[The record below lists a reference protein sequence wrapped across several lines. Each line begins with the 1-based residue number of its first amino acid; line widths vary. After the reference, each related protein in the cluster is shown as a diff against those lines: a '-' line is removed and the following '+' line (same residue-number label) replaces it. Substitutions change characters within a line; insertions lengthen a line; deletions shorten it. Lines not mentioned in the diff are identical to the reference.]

1 MGVYAPYHR
10 VGKSFSVYFSAD
22 EPAVA
27 FKVRVEPFEC
37 SCRDLVK
44 RNIADF
50 RDDLIIDSLLVGG
63 LCVRT
68 ERRLAVVLI
77 PEVYPLSERHFR
89 CAPSD
94 LGCSDGFFECFELFE
109 ALCFCFC
116 KHVLGLRQTAFIV
129 SDDDSSFPSAV
140 LSFSYCS

>member
-10 VGKSFSVYFSAD
+10 VGKPFSVYFSAD

-27 FKVRVEPFEC
+27 FEMCVERFEC
-37 SCRDLVK
+37 SCRYLIK

-50 RDDLIIDSLLVGG
+50 RDDLIVYSLLIGG

-77 PEVYPLSERHFR
+77 PEVYPLSKWHFGR
-89 CAPSD
+89 APRD

-109 ALCFCFC
+109 ALRFRFR
-116 KHVLGLRQTAFIV
+116 KHVLGLGQTALV
-129 SDDDSSFPSAV
+129 VADDDSSFPSAV
-140 LSFSYCS
+140 LA

>member
-22 EPAVA
+22 KPAVA
-27 FKVRVEPFEC
+27 FEMCVELFEC

-50 RDDLIIDSLLVGG
+50 RDDLIIDSLLIGG
-63 LCVRT
+63 LCVRS
-68 ERRLAVVLI
+68 ESWFAVILI
-77 PEVYPLSERHFR
+77 PEVYPLSERHFG

-94 LGCSDGFFECFELFE
+94 LGCSDGFLECFKLFE
-109 ALCFCFC
+109 ALRC
-116 KHVLGLRQTAFIV
+116 L
-129 SDDDSSFPSAV
+129 
-140 LSFSYCS
+140 